1 MVCFNKT
8 TLVREYISSHSTNWI
23 EEFFHFDLNWATR
36 VLKELKSMQL
46 HFKVLFTN
54 LQLPTILTAHYR
66 PTFKNCS
73 PSSQTRSTRTSS
85 YFSVSQ
91 PLVTTQLK
99 LYNRPISIIHCTT
112 WLKWF
117 SAWLL
122 PFILFSTII
131 ANHPPPS
138 ASSSSITQQA
148 FHSKLKSSLQEL
160 TPWLIW
166 SSAFQP
172 SF

>member
-36 VLKELKSMQL
+36 VLKELKSN
-46 HFKVLFTN
+46 FTSKSYLLTFN
-54 LQLPTILTAHYR
+54 SLQYFTAHYR

-117 SAWLL
+117 SARLL

-138 ASSSSITQQA
+138 ASSSSITPQA
-148 FHSKLKSSLQEL
+148 FHSKLKSLLQEL